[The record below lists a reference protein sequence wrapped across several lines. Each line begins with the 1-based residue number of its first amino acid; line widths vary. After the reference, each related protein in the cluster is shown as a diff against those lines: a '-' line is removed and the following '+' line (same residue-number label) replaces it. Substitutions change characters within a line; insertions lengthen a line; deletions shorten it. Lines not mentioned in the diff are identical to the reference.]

1 MRLKSSVTKKI
12 TAAII
17 AMMVVF
23 IVFLSAFCLGL
34 DAGHDCSGEDCP
46 ICDFMRQCE
55 NTLRGFGEGI
65 AQPAVVLLP
74 FIPVLF
80 VAGLFASFASSET
93 LVSRKIRLN
102 N

>member
-55 NTLRGFGEGI
+55 NTLRQIGGGC
-65 AQPAVVLLP
+65 VVIL
-74 FIPVLF
+74 
-80 VAGLFASFASSET
+80 AMA
-93 LVSRKIRLN
+93 LVSLVFCLQRPLFSVFLSKGTPVSLKVRMN
-102 N
+102 M